1 MVRICV
7 INPNSTAAMT
17 DHLRHDLEQIKRPDT
32 QLLVIN
38 PEYGPVSVE
47 SMYDETLAGAQVLPL
62 VQKANEEG
70 YDAIIL
76 ACFSDP
82 GLDAAKEISD
92 VPVFGIEETSLHVA
106 AMLGH
111 KFAITVGY
119 PRRAPIRQW
128 HARLRG
134 VGDAYAS
141 CLVMNMSVLD
151 MHAKPT
157 EAKARILELARRAV
171 QEEGVEVIV
180 LGCAGLSGYAENLE
194 RELGVTVVDPS
205 AVTLKVAEALTELG
219 LRHSKVARFAKP
231 PAKEIK

>member
-1 MVRICV
+1 
-7 INPNSTAAMT
+7 MT
-17 DHLRHDLEQIKRPDT
+17 DHLRHDLERIKRPDT
-32 QLLVIN
+32 ELLVIN
-38 PEYGPVSVE
+38 PEHGPVSVE
-47 SMYDETLAGAQVLPL
+47 SMYDETLAGAQILPL

-92 VPVFGIEETSLHVA
+92 VLVLGIEETSLHVA

-111 KFAITVGY
+111 KFSITVGY
-119 PRRAPIRQW
+119 PRRPPIREW

-134 VGDAYAS
+134 VENAYAS

-151 MHAKPT
+151 MHAKPA
-157 EAKARILELARRAV
+157 EAKARILELGRRAV
-171 QEEGVEVIV
+171 QEEGVEVII
-180 LGCAGLSGYAENLE
+180 LGCAGLSGYAEDLE

-205 AVTLKVAEALTELG
+205 AVTLKVAEGLAELG
-219 LRHSKVARFAKP
+219 VRHSKIARFAKP
-231 PAKEIK
+231 PVKPIN